1 MSRVIGIDVSTRKV
15 ACVLLDYPDWQV
27 VEFVSKAKDW
37 QGRLDEL
44 QEQFWIFL
52 RDIVTQD
59 DRIFIED
66 IPYVQNAQALIRLV
80 HVVAMCRT
88 IATFFNCD
96 FRYVNNL
103 TWKQRV
109 VGSGRA
115 SKQDIA
121 DKAQILYG
129 EERTKHL
136 SQDSLDALLI
146 ATYGQITINYEKW
159 KTYDS
164 MREHYKGVLDG
175 RLQVN

>member
-1 MSRVIGIDVSTRKV
+1 MSRIIGIDVSTRKV

-59 DRIFIED
+59 DCIFIED

-88 IATFFNCD
+88 IATFFNYD
-96 FRYVNNL
+96 FRYVNTVSYTHL
-103 TWKQRV
+103 TLPT
-109 VGSGRA
+109 
-115 SKQDIA
+115 
-121 DKAQILYG
+121 KA
-129 EERTKHL
+129 
-136 SQDSLDALLI
+136 
-146 ATYGQITINYEKW
+146 
-159 KTYDS
+159 
-164 MREHYKGVLDG
+164 
-175 RLQVN
+175 